1 MSTQSCYPEVLL
13 NLVRQACYSSCSATH
28 RKLVEDAEKLEL
40 EPSFIPILWACITNT
55 LCPANTCDNMRVMA
69 AILLKNCLQKVIK
82 GDVELDHELL
92 TTLCREVQNYIE
104 LENHCLEKQ
113 LCTIFGLLVLRCWPK
128 QWPELVP
135 TLVSQLTEVSRGSQ
149 PPWLAV
155 HLLGRVHEALGN
167 LSTRL
172 HCPAYAQLYGEL
184 CWSLFSPI
192 MKVWVPTL
200 RDINSSL
207 ASHPLPQVVTSE
219 SVSSLTFPR
228 DLDSER
234 IFCLAT
240 RTSKTLSLVLQSGLP
255 LIAERNCCFRNFFKT
270 YVSVIAPLSER
281 VRKSR
286 PFYRLLFLEN
296 GTTCTSTP
304 QDAFWSRKQPQDW
317 IFFCED
323 EQGSCIDSSECFD
336 ISHLRGAAGGFY
348 AQCHLLL
355 GLTRSLTC
363 TPVILQRKHPEI
375 LQPMLEPLLA
385 FYTAHLQLD
394 FPLDRPFD
402 RTLASSVLPL
412 RRLAF
417 ASLSLL
423 ANVSTRVLREE
434 SKFLGTTTPV
444 TVTADVHNAGE
455 RKSLRDFFCESRAVH
470 LLELMLSAL
479 LPWSV
484 QELETW
490 SQDPESFFAS
500 QLTEADD
507 FCLRTA
513 AERLCMS
520 LLSLCPGAI
529 TGCLISK
536 LIDTE
541 AQARLAGCV
550 GVCPRQSTSQNDCTS
565 CDSELLYWDGVY
577 HCSSL
582 CADQLLARGF
592 SLSTWSSEVLG
603 PLLSQLQGAPRA
615 GCLSSGQ
622 PILRVRLLRLLASWT
637 DVLEPSLLAPIA
649 SFLCDSLSRKEDDLV
664 PQLFTA
670 QALEALLMA
679 RRCSL
684 QTLQPQVTLI
694 AQHLVTL
701 ISRVMEDLEIRRY
714 LVRLLRDVLHLAQ
727 GSDASQCDFKP
738 LFHQILTQLAPF
750 PIAYLVAT
758 AAQLRQGQQ
767 VCASPVHSA
776 NIFQPLLCELL
787 YSVVTTVASQDDT
800 TVSLSADEGT
810 RDALFGFLGSCVLT
824 QEAQV
829 ETISLL
835 HALLKGDPRF
845 WDNGVPVIVWL
856 IKSWVEQLWYLRR
869 GFSENGS
876 PLTPQQADSMAT
888 TDASVAV
895 LIHCLEIVVIF
906 ASSDDMGCGSLEAPL
921 KLMSDSDIG
930 VISWLHGPE
939 VCRLAALRLL
949 STTVVLHP
957 TCVDRLWL
965 PPLLIPLLS
974 SALTCADCPNLASV
988 CRALTSRQ
996 ECNTSNDESQTWLI
1010 LDVLAALLLSSFAS
1024 VPNASISTAL
1034 PIVSHVLTELCE
1046 SILSFLQ
1053 LSAGSR
1059 EQLSEFILLDQLRR
1073 VFLFQLPR
1081 MSQAAV
1087 PACLFRVRMWLQA
1100 VSVLCHMETVETLLP
1115 VSLQATPIDLA
1126 TWQCE
1131 ALNAME
1137 TLLLGTLPLL
1147 QNISFEERAEI
1158 MVQLAGEWICEP
1170 SDTHAASAFAFAPVR
1185 ILHESSVAQ
1194 VEARVIEFE
1203 GILRDIFGSPQ
1214 WLYKRV
1220 RSEKLP
1226 GNGTIPSGDVEL
1238 RVAEESIRVLYRKVL
1253 GERLT
1258 VHASAWSGVLRR

>member
-155 HLLGRVHEALGN
+155 HLLGRVHEALGH

-323 EQGSCIDSSECFD
+323 EQGSCVDSSECFD

-375 LQPMLEPLLA
+375 LQSMLEPLLA

-394 FPLDRPFD
+394 FPLDRSFD

-434 SKFLGTTTPV
+434 SKFLGTNTPV

-455 RKSLRDFFCESRAVH
+455 RKSLREFFCESRAVH

-550 GVCPRQSTSQNDCTS
+550 GVCPRQSISQNDCTS

-714 LVRLLRDVLHLAQ
+714 LVRLLRDLLHLAQ
-727 GSDASQCDFKP
+727 GSDASQCHFKP

-750 PIAYLVAT
+750 PIAHLVAT

-787 YSVVTTVASQDDT
+787 YSVVTTVASQDT
-800 TVSLSADEGT
+800 TDSLSADERT
-810 RDALFGFLGSCVLT
+810 REALFGFLGSCVLT

-835 HALLKGDPRF
+835 LALLKGDPRF
-845 WDNGVPVIVWL
+845 VDNGVPVIVGL
-856 IKSWVEQLWYLRR
+856 IKTWLGQLWYLRR
-869 GFSENGS
+869 SFSENGS
-876 PLTPQQADSMAT
+876 PITPQQADSMAT

-895 LIHCLEIVVIF
+895 LVHCLEIVVIF
-906 ASSDDMGCGSLEAPL
+906 ASSYDIGCDSLEAPL

-930 VISWLHGPE
+930 VNSWLHGPE

-996 ECNTSNDESQTWLI
+996 ESNTSSDESQTWLI
-1010 LDVLAALLLSSFAS
+1010 LDVLAALLLCPFSS
-1024 VPNASISTAL
+1024 VPNEPVSTAL
-1034 PIVSHVLTELCE
+1034 STVSHVLTELCE
-1046 SILSFLQ
+1046 SILSFLR

-1100 VSVLCHMETVETLLP
+1100 VSVLCHMETVEALLP
-1115 VSLQATPIDLA
+1115 VSLQATPIDSA

-1131 ALNAME
+1131 ALSAID

-1147 QNISFEERAEI
+1147 QNISFEERAGI

-1185 ILHESSVAQ
+1185 ILHESSAAQ
-1194 VEARVIEFE
+1194 IEVRVIEFE
-1203 GILRDIFGSPQ
+1203 GVLRDIFGSPQ
-1214 WLYKRV
+1214 WLYKQV

-1226 GNGTIPSGDVEL
+1226 GNGTIPSDDVEL
-1238 RVAEESIRVLYRKVL
+1238 RLAEESIRVLYRKVL

-1258 VHASAWSGVLRR
+1258 AHASAWSGVLRR